1 MLVVTETTAGIW
13 HYSCEV
19 AIPELSIVS
28 NRSNTYH
35 SINVTGKSYFC
46 IAYVP
51 SFDGTESRF
60 SECVCKCV
68 CCALFYIQEQ
78 GLQKSL

>member
-28 NRSNTYH
+28 NRSNTYY

-46 IAYVP
+46 NAYVP

-68 CCALFYIQEQ
+68 CCALFYVQEQ
-78 GLQKSL
+78 GSQKSL